1 MSSYDGWTAGRHWRQ
16 AMGLTE
22 LAMEVRDPICASTLS
37 AQALVHLAAA
47 QLLLDHPPVDV
58 LEAYPVESGV
68 EPPRNWRNG

>member
-1 MSSYDGWTAGRHWRQ
+1 MSNYDGWTAGRHWRE

-22 LAMEVRDPICASTLS
+22 LTAGNRGHVHASVLS

-58 LEAYPVESGV
+58 PETYPVGAA
-68 EPPRNWRNG
+68 EPPRDWRNG

>member
-1 MSSYDGWTAGRHWRQ
+1 MSNYDGWTAGRHWRE

-22 LAMEVRDPICASTLS
+22 LTAGNRGHVHASVLS